1 MPNYTFQLSKINNVM
16 KLSFYFLFHL
26 LTYLSFVNIV
36 SGITNTDVKVKF
48 VAAGHLYGDG
58 NRPEIY
64 PQTTLLAN
72 IDFINS
78 LKPHFF
84 ISLGD
89 NVGSGNDLNQIKR
102 FNKIFV
108 SKLKVP
114 FYTAWGN
121 HDGERTKLK
130 SRIKSKTYFSFT
142 EVNSVFIFLDT
153 ELDNHELNGEMLTF
167 FKKELIKSFKDIKIE
182 NIFILTHKLI
192 WATDNNQFKIVITN
206 SNESSEKPYYRFESF
221 MNIANKIIN
230 DKPLETKLFWVS
242 GDIGKFYSLPLFYH
256 RDSLRNIQ
264 YIATGIG
271 DTNNDLILNFTI
283 ESKKVQIEAFS
294 LLSNKQVPIE
304 SFNLTAWENYFSFF
318 KYLKVR
324 FFWASRIKLLCL
336 GIFFGLV
343 LGALTTYSYIK
354 YDSSSK

>member
-1 MPNYTFQLSKINNVM
+1 M
-16 KLSFYFLFHL
+16 
-26 LTYLSFVNIV
+26 
-36 SGITNTDVKVKF
+36 SGITNTDIKVKF
-48 VAAGHLYGDG
+48 ITAGHLYGDG

-72 IDFINS
+72 IDFIKG

-89 NVGSGNDLNQIKR
+89 NVGNGNDLNQIKR

-108 SKLKVP
+108 SKLNVP

-121 HDGERTKLK
+121 HDGERTILK
-130 SRIKSKTYFSFT
+130 SRLKLQTYFSFI
-142 EVNSVFIFLDT
+142 EVNSAFIFLDT
-153 ELDNHELNGEMLTF
+153 EVDDQELNGEMLTF

-192 WATDNNQFKIVITN
+192 WATDNNQFKIVITS
-206 SNESSEKPYYRFESF
+206 SNESSEKPYYRFKSF

-230 DKPLETKLFWVS
+230 DKPLATKLFWVS

-294 LLSNKQVPIE
+294 LLSNKQVLIE
-304 SFNLTAWENYFSFF
+304 SFNLAAWENYFSFF
-318 KYLKVR
+318 NYFKVR
-324 FFWASRIKLLCL
+324 FFWASRIKLLYL
-336 GIFFGLV
+336 GVFFGLL
-343 LGALTTYSYIK
+343 LGGLTTYFCIK
-354 YDSSSK
+354 YFSSSK

>member
-1 MPNYTFQLSKINNVM
+1 MPNTD
-16 KLSFYFLFHL
+16 
-26 LTYLSFVNIV
+26 TTVN
-36 SGITNTDVKVKF
+36 F
-48 VAAGHLYGDG
+48 VAAGHLYGEGD
-58 NRPEIY
+58 RPKIY

-108 SKLKVP
+108 SKLNVP

-130 SRIKSKTYFSFT
+130 SRLKSPTFFSFI
-142 EVNSVFIFLDT
+142 EYNSVFIFLDT
-153 ELDNHELNGEMLTF
+153 ELDDQELNGEMLTF

-206 SNESSEKPYYRFESF
+206 SNESSKKPYYRFKSF

-230 DKPLETKLFWVS
+230 DKPLATKLFWVS

-304 SFNLTAWENYFSFF
+304 SFNLAAWENYFSFF
-318 KYLKVR
+318 NYLKVR
-324 FFWASRIKLLCL
+324 FFWASRIKLLYL
-336 GIFFGLV
+336 GIFFGLL
-343 LGALTTYSYIK
+343 LGGLTSYSYIK
-354 YDSSSK
+354 YVSSSK

>member
-72 IDFINS
+72 IDFIKG

-89 NVGSGNDLNQIKR
+89 NVGNGNDLKQINW
-102 FNKIFV
+102 FNKLFI
-108 SKLKVP
+108 SKLNMP

-121 HDGERTKLK
+121 HDGERRQLK
-130 SRIKSKTYFSFT
+130 SRLKSQTYFSFT
-142 EVNSVFIFLDT
+142 RNNSIFIFLDS
-153 ELDNHELNGEMLTF
+153 ELNNHELNGEMLTF

-192 WATDNNQFKIVITN
+192 WATDKTQFKIVLAN
-206 SNESSEKPYYRFESF
+206 SNESSEKPSYRFKSF

-230 DKPLETKLFWVS
+230 DKPLATKLFWLS
-242 GDIGKFYSLPLFYH
+242 GDIGKFYSLPLFYS

-294 LLSNKQVPIE
+294 LLSNKQIKLE
-304 SFNLTAWENYFSFF
+304 AYDLAAWENYFSFF
-318 KYLKVR
+318 NYLKVR
-324 FFWASRIKLLCL
+324 FFWASRIKLLYL
-336 GIFFGLV
+336 GVFFGLV
-343 LGALTTYSYIK
+343 LGALTTYFCIK
-354 YDSSSK
+354 YVSSSK

>member
-1 MPNYTFQLSKINNVM
+1 MNVNNLFGKSKPDSIFN
-16 KLSFYFLFHL
+16 F
-26 LTYLSFVNIV
+26 I
-36 SGITNTDVKVKF
+36 
-48 VAAGHLYGDG
+48 AAGHLYGEG
-58 NRPEIY
+58 NIPEIY

-89 NVGSGNDLNQIKR
+89 NVGSGNDSNQINR

-108 SKLKVP
+108 SKLNMP

-121 HDGERTKLK
+121 HDGERTQLK
-130 SRIKSKTYFSFT
+130 SRLKSQTYYSFT

-153 ELDNHELNGEMLTF
+153 ELHDQELNGEMLTF
-167 FKKELIKSFKDIKIE
+167 FKKELIKSFKDIRIE

-192 WATDNNQFKIVITN
+192 WATDNAQFKIVIAN
-206 SNESSEKPYYRFESF
+206 SNESSVKPYLRFKSF
-221 MNIANKIIN
+221 MKKANKIIN
-230 DKPLETKLFWVS
+230 NKPLATKLFWLS

-294 LLSNKQVPIE
+294 LLSNIQVPIE
-304 SFNLTAWENYFSFF
+304 SFNLAAWENYFSFF
-318 KYLKVR
+318 NYLKVR
-324 FFWASRIKLLCL
+324 FFWASRIKLLYL
-336 GIFFGLV
+336 GIFFGLL
-343 LGALTTYSYIK
+343 LGGLTSYSYIK
-354 YDSSSK
+354 YVSSSK